1 MNSSVVELIEL
12 INGHIPDILFMEA
25 SNLSQIYL
33 YRTDDY
39 WVAFERSAFL
49 LCRAYA
55 DSIITPMKV
64 ANAPTPIAMA
74 SVKVKN
80 MLEATRNLHCLRD
93 TEKLRIYDAR
103 NLSCNNA
110 SFSRWHNWKVK
121 NIVCYLSRKKR
132 MES

>member
-64 ANAPTPIAMA
+64 ANAPTPIVMA
-74 SVKVKN
+74 SVKVKVGSIN
-80 MLEATRNLHCLRD
+80 SIFYFLHKAAEPFNCLEQDNL
-93 TEKLRIYDAR
+93 A
-103 NLSCNNA
+103 
-110 SFSRWHNWKVK
+110 
-121 NIVCYLSRKKR
+121 
-132 MES
+132 

>member
-1 MNSSVVELIEL
+1 MR
-12 INGHIPDILFMEA
+12 IPTKKLLTP

-64 ANAPTPIAMA
+64 ANAPTPIVMA

-80 MLEATRNLHCLRD
+80 IL
-93 TEKLRIYDAR
+93 
-103 NLSCNNA
+103 
-110 SFSRWHNWKVK
+110 
-121 NIVCYLSRKKR
+121 
-132 MES
+132 

>member
-55 DSIITPMKV
+55 DSIYY
-64 ANAPTPIAMA
+64 
-74 SVKVKN
+74 S
-80 MLEATRNLHCLRD
+80 D
-93 TEKLRIYDAR
+93 
-103 NLSCNNA
+103 
-110 SFSRWHNWKVK
+110 
-121 NIVCYLSRKKR
+121 
-132 MES
+132 ESSQCTDSNCHGKCKS